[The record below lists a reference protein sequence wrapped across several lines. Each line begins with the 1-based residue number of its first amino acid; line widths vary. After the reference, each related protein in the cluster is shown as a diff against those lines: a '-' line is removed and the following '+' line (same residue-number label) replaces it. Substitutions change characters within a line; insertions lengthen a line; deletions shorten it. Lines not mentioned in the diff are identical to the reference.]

1 MPVSKS
7 GKLYFSST
15 QIEAA
20 RTCSALEY
28 ARSAGYE
35 LVRHGAR
42 SYHLKEHDSMVFK
55 ADGQWFWNSRGLK
68 GRAIEFIMYY
78 EQRSLPVAVH
88 MLLSKSTAAPGVS
101 LSPPASVPPPSEE
114 KEPFELPE
122 KSPTFKRLFA
132 YLCKTRMLDGEIV
145 KELARQG
152 RIYESIRQ
160 YVCRNTG
167 EVRTAHN
174 VVFVGLDEQGQP
186 RSAFQRGTNTATS
199 FKRDASGSQK
209 MYAFCCPGRDGV
221 TTVAAF
227 EASIDTISHATLA
240 KLYGKDWQDRDRIAL
255 GGLSALALL
264 HYLKTH
270 PWVKDI
276 MLCVDNDAAGREG
289 AERLIAELQ
298 RHGYDAEHGYSVR
311 TSFPPAEYGKDWN
324 ECLVAVRQGRRKKN
338 QNGGT

>member
-1 MPVSKS
+1 MPISKS

-20 RTCSALEY
+20 RACSALEY

-35 LVRHGAR
+35 LVRHGAMA
-42 SYHLKEHDSMVFK
+42 YHLKEHDSMVFK

-88 MLLSKSTAAPGVS
+88 MLLSNSAAVPDTSSPAAP
-101 LSPPASVPPPSEE
+101 PPAEYDEE
-114 KEPFELPE
+114 KPFELPE

-132 YLCKTRMLDGEIV
+132 YLCKTRMLDGEII

-152 RIYESIRQ
+152 RIYESVRK
-160 YVCRNTG
+160 YVCHSTG

-199 FKRDASGSQK
+199 FKRDAPGSQK

-227 EASIDTISHATLA
+227 EASIDAISHATLA

-255 GGLSALALL
+255 GGVTGLALF
-264 HYLKTH
+264 HYLETY
-270 PWVKDI
+270 PQVKHI
-276 MLCVDNDAAGREG
+276 ELCLDNDAAGREG
-289 AERLIAELQ
+289 AKRLIVELQ
-298 RHGYDAEHGYSVR
+298 HHGYDAEHGYTVR
-311 TSFPPAEYGKDWN
+311 TSLPSAEYGKDWN